1 MSEGRHYFFGGMMFM
16 LGLTVGIGAGFL
28 LAPRSGRDT
37 RRQIKGLADETGT
50 HLGRIADETK
60 QVFSGVVKHGKELA
74 KETGGHLD
82 NITQEAKQTANQ
94 IAAHGKQIAKETG
107 GHLENI
113 TKEARQT
120 ADQIAAHGKE
130 LMRDSA

>member
-1 MSEGRHYFFGGMMFM
+1 MSEERHYFFGGMMFM
-16 LGLTVGIGAGFL
+16 LGLTIGIGAGFL

-60 QVFSGVVKHGKELA
+60 QVFSGVVKHGKEMA

-82 NITQEAKQTANQ
+82 NITQEAKQTADK
-94 IAAHGKQIAKETG
+94 IAAHGKG
-107 GHLENI
+107 
-113 TKEARQT
+113 
-120 ADQIAAHGKE
+120 